1 MTVPETEFDLLLLGA
16 TIVTMDPAQPLLH
29 DAALGIRGN
38 RLAFVGTTQDLPSP
52 ARARTTRRLDGR
64 VIVPGYVNVHT
75 HAILTMVRG
84 VAEDLGFAPAYTP
97 GIPHGHDVRP
107 DEAIA
112 LARLGALEAMLFGST
127 LINDSYVH
135 ADLTME
141 AMAELGLRVYSCGR
155 LHDVDFSV
163 VADGRWE
170 YHAAIGERTLNEAL
184 VLAERWHRKHDG
196 RTGVQLAVH
205 APDTCS
211 DGFLRLIAEAARTHE
226 LGVTA
231 HLAQSRTEVREV
243 LRRSGKT
250 PAQLLDDVGLL
261 NDRLVAAHCLY
272 LDDDDIERVG
282 RARITVAHIPKGNA
296 TGGTMAPTPR
306 LRAAGARIA
315 LGTDN
320 MHADMTEVMRWALAI
335 ARIQFGEVGADW
347 QPADALAMATCNG
360 AAAMGLGD
368 ELGRLRTGWLA
379 DLAVFDFR
387 RAHLTPHPNPLGTLV
402 HTGLGRDVEM
412 VVVDGRI
419 VVDGGA
425 PTLCDADA
433 VIAAA
438 QRAAAQLW
446 ARASA

>member
-1 MTVPETEFDLLLLGA
+1 MHPVTYDLLITGA
-16 TIVTMDPAQPLLH
+16 TVLTADPAQPVLR
-29 DAALGIRGN
+29 DAAVAISGN
-38 RLAFVGTTQDLPSP
+38 RLAFVGRAADMP
-52 ARARTTRRLDGR
+52 AGAMAHETRRLDGR
-64 VIVPGYVNVHT
+64 VIAPGYVNVHT
-75 HAILTMVRG
+75 HAILSMVRG

-112 LARLGALEAMLFGST
+112 LARLGAMEAMLFGST

-135 ADLTME
+135 ADLTLG
-141 AMAELGLRVYSCGR
+141 AMAELGLRVYACGR
-155 LHDVDFSV
+155 LHDVDFSG

-170 YHAAIGERTLNEAL
+170 HHTPIGERTLDDAL
-184 VLAERWHRKHDG
+184 RLADRWHGTPDG

-211 DGFLRLIAEAARTHE
+211 DAFLELIARAAHE
-226 LGVTA
+226 RDLGVTT
-231 HLAQSRTEVREV
+231 HLAQSRTEVAQV

-250 PAQLLDDVGLL
+250 PAQLLDSVGLL
-261 NDRLVAAHCLY
+261 DSRLVAAHCLF
-272 LDDDDIERVG
+272 LDPADIARVG
-282 RARITVAHIPKGNA
+282 RAGITVAHIPKGNA
-296 TGGTMAPTPR
+296 TGGTMAPTPA

-335 ARIQFGEVGADW
+335 ARIQLGEVASDW

-368 ELGRLRTGWLA
+368 QLGRLAKGWLA
-379 DLAVFDFR
+379 DLVVFDFR

-402 HTGLGRDVEM
+402 HTGMGRDVEM
-412 VVVDGRI
+412 VIVDGRI
-419 VVDGGA
+419 VVDDGL
-425 PTLCDADA
+425 PTLCDAQQ
-433 VIAAA
+433 VIEAGNQAAK
-438 QRAAAQLW
+438 QLW
-446 ARASA
+446 ARATA